1 MNPLISFFRK
11 KIYTAVF
18 LLVLILVVGVL
29 GFRIMSNYSWVD
41 SIYMTVITVATVGYG
56 EVRPLDPAEKMFTS
70 VLILSSVFILGYAFS
85 VITEHI
91 FSKNNIGNLR
101 EKRVQKK
108 VKTMKNHVVVCGY
121 GRNGKQAIQKLMAYK
136 QPFVIIE
143 LNEEI
148 VDKYSEDHLLFIHG
162 NASEDEVLIKAG
174 IRNASTLI
182 CALPRDADN
191 LFIVLSARQINP
203 KLKIISRATEES
215 SYQKLKLAGAD
226 NVIMPDKI
234 GGDHMASLVVV
245 PDLVEFLDNLSVS
258 GEHDSI
264 NVEQV
269 PFEKIC
275 TDGKELAIMD
285 LDLRKNTGC
294 SIIGYKSP
302 EGEYIVNP
310 EPAMVL
316 KKNSKLILI
325 GRPNQ
330 IDKLKQLYHV

>member
-1 MNPLISFFRK
+1 MRYLINSKVYGALALVF
-11 KIYTAVF
+11 IVF
-18 LLVLILVVGVL
+18 LSGVL
-29 GFRIMSNYSWVD
+29 GFKYLSDYTWID
-41 SIYMTVITVATVGYG
+41 AIYMTVITVATVGYG